1 MDIIQETA
9 KRSQEAKANKD
20 KTLGPAERNLKR
32 VITLYSSTYQSP
44 GIPVHDNCIQPI
56 GMGGRAP
63 VSARPQP
70 MVAGGRVLGEDG
82 QKRAMEG
89 PIPIIEIEDQLARQ
103 EG

>member
-1 MDIIQETA
+1 M
-9 KRSQEAKANKD
+9 
-20 KTLGPAERNLKR
+20 
-32 VITLYSSTYQSP
+32 
-44 GIPVHDNCIQPI
+44 

-82 QKRAMEG
+82 QRRAMTG